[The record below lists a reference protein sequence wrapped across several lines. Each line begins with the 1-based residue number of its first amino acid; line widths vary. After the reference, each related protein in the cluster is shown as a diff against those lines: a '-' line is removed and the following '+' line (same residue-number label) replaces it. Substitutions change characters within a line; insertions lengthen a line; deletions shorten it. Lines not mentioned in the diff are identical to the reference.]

1 MATEWRR
8 MARSIMKQ
16 SVYAS
21 PLIPALL
28 SYMCGLCIGL
38 YIPGVRYA
46 GCLVALLF
54 FTQLVIFFRQKHGSR
69 FVPLLFFASLGYLA
83 IQPWVA
89 PSYPSNHISNFVG
102 KGPWHIKG
110 TISDLPG
117 ISDERTRFVVEAET
131 ISAAQIRRRV
141 CGRVRLTVRG
151 RVSGICRGDAVA
163 FFGRLKAPRNF
174 KNPNGFNYERYL
186 SFKGIRVT
194 SYVNDPALVVR
205 LGGDGISV
213 ASSMLR
219 SARNRISELT
229 ASAVTDKNA
238 RGILQALLVGD
249 RGGISPDLREMFL
262 RSGLAHLLAISGL
275 HVGMVGAFFFFL
287 FRIALNRSERLLLAG
302 VVIRWS
308 AALTI
313 LPVIVYGMLVGM
325 SPSTQR
331 AVIMAFVFLTA
342 VVFEKEARQV
352 NTLAVAALV
361 ILIVAPVAL
370 FDISFQLSFIAV
382 LSILFGLRLLPWSRS
397 PSDSVWLLLSKR
409 LATFM
414 AVSLFAIIGT
424 LPLVLFYFN
433 QVSCVGLM
441 SNCIAVPIVGFLVIP
456 LGMLAVLIL
465 PASFSVACCVMKI
478 TELLLSILLEAVSF
492 FSSLPYAAIKTITPS
507 LFEIGLFYA
516 LIAALLNLKKSR
528 WVRLTVIPCLMAL
541 ILGDALFWMHE
552 RFWRQDLR
560 VTMIDVGQGNSALLE
575 LPKGV
580 CVLID
585 GGGFAANSFDV
596 GRFVVA
602 PFLWQKKIAQI
613 DYIVLS
619 HPQADH
625 MNGLLYIAGNFH
637 VREVWSNGEPGR
649 TESYQAFLD
658 ILSEE
663 KIPLVCLTEDSRS
676 KTVNRVRF
684 DVLHPP
690 GGFLRDNDVIP
701 WSNPNNNSLVL
712 KATFGETS
720 FLFPGDIEAEAEKEL
735 ISSQGDAL
743 KSSVLLAP
751 HHGSI
756 TSSTTAFVD
765 HVQPDV
771 VVFSARP
778 NNRLRFPH
786 PDVVR
791 RYRTRNCRMF
801 WTDRNGAISITTDGK
816 KIDVTA
822 LLPGEPQ

>member
-1 MATEWRR
+1 
-8 MARSIMKQ
+8 
-16 SVYAS
+16 
-21 PLIPALL
+21 
-28 SYMCGLCIGL
+28 
-38 YIPGVRYA
+38 
-46 GCLVALLF
+46 
-54 FTQLVIFFRQKHGSR
+54 
-69 FVPLLFFASLGYLA
+69 
-83 IQPWVA
+83 
-89 PSYPSNHISNFVG
+89 
-102 KGPWHIKG
+102 
-110 TISDLPG
+110 
-117 ISDERTRFVVEAET
+117 
-131 ISAAQIRRRV
+131 
-141 CGRVRLTVRG
+141 
-151 RVSGICRGDAVA
+151 
-163 FFGRLKAPRNF
+163 
-174 KNPNGFNYERYL
+174 
-186 SFKGIRVT
+186 
-194 SYVNDPALVVR
+194 VNDPALVVR

-637 VREVWSNGEPGR
+637 VRQVWSNGEPGR

-663 KIPLVCLTEDSRS
+663 NIPLVCLTDA
-676 KTVNRVRF
+676 
-684 DVLHPP
+684 
-690 GGFLRDNDVIP
+690 IP

-735 ISSQGDAL
+735 TSSQGDAL

-801 WTDRNGAISITTDGK
+801 WTDINGAVSITTDGK